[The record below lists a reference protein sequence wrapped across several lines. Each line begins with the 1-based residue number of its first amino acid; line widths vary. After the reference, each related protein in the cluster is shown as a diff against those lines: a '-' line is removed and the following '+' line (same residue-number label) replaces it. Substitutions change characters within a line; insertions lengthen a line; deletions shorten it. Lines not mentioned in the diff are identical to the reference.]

1 MDPSLYKEVGAVGMN
16 MKLAAMFVLA
26 AVIVHADVTFGQAMG
41 DGGIVGKRKGDGRR
55 EDAKR
60 VERGQNDRRFDA
72 KSFGQGR
79 HRASW
84 HSMRRR
90 HPTLR
95 GQSITYGLQRARRA
109 PAQGFGTS
117 LRRKRGGYGAIRS
130 GPSTAFP
137 PRRSQD
143 RLFIT
148 GPRSIE

>member
-95 GQSITYGLQRARRA
+95 G
-109 PAQGFGTS
+109 
-117 LRRKRGGYGAIRS
+117 
-130 GPSTAFP
+130 
-137 PRRSQD
+137 
-143 RLFIT
+143 
-148 GPRSIE
+148 